1 MSSSTTHAA
10 ALHRARVLFP
20 AGRRRGLLRPCAPDD
35 GGWARRITRDLLL
48 ALGSILSVGG
58 MAVLWIA
65 VEVHSGDTSVP
76 LVAWIG
82 SLAALAL
89 GGLVSFAYRP
99 RGRRHRPITEWAR
112 GAGFTAAPI
121 ATLDEVVVPELRRV
135 QEASTRSGHLLQGLL
150 GPDRVPAIA
159 GGVHV
164 MGRDSDGDPVVVAST
179 GPFVAVPLPDDV
191 AALLPSS
198 RFVRRSRRADE
209 RVLLRRLRGG
219 RGMRLESIRLDEA
232 GDLQVSGGD
241 ELTWR
246 MAFDPPA
253 VAALSWDLDVEWTHE
268 AGWLVVRIHGRAKE
282 IVDPL
287 VDVRLLDTLCAGAV
301 LLERR
306 FRAAASSTLGRRIP
320 PAPVPPLLA
329 ASYSRARAHKAAVH
343 LRRER
348 RRDLALSIDEQLVE
362 LGRFTSVGEVE
373 RVRAA
378 LDDGSFRVD
387 HLDDL
392 IHHRRARF
400 WGAEDAA

>member
-1 MSSSTTHAA
+1 MSRSPTHAA

-20 AGRRRGLLRPCAPDD
+20 AGRRRGLLQPYAPDD
-35 GGWARRITRDLLL
+35 GAWARRMTRDLLL
-48 ALGSILSVGG
+48 ALGSILSLGG
-58 MAVLWIA
+58 MLVLW
-65 VEVHSGDTSVP
+65 VVLEVLDNGVVVP
-76 LVAWIG
+76 LVVWIG

-89 GGLVSFAYRP
+89 GGLLSYSYRP
-99 RGRRHRPITEWAR
+99 RGRRPRPIAEWAR
-112 GAGFTAAPI
+112 GAGFTSAPI
-121 ATLDEVVVPELRRV
+121 ATLDQVDVPELRRV
-135 QEASTRSGHLLQGLL
+135 REASTRSGHLLQGLL
-150 GPDRVPAIA
+150 GPDRIPAIA

-164 MGRDSDGDPVVVAST
+164 MGLDSDGDPVVVAST

-198 RFVRRSRRADE
+198 RFVRRTRRADE

-232 GDLQVSGGD
+232 GDLQVCGGD

-282 IVDPL
+282 IVDPH
-287 VDVRLLDTLCAGAV
+287 VDVRLLDTLCVGAV
-301 LLERR
+301 LLEQR

-320 PAPVPPLLA
+320 PAPVPASLA
-329 ASYSRARAHKAAVH
+329 ASYSRARARRAEAH

-348 RRDLALSIDEQLVE
+348 RRDLAMSIDEQLVE
-362 LGRFTSVGEVE
+362 LGRFTSAAEVE

-378 LDDGSFRVD
+378 LDDGSFRAE

-400 WGAEDAA
+400 WGVEDAA